1 MKKWNFL
8 SPSKERACEISEK
21 FNISTVSS
29 LILSARNFSDEQI
42 SDLLNPSFGNELFD
56 LPDIEKACS
65 RIEKAID
72 SFEKIAVYG
81 DYDCDGL
88 CATAI
93 LYSYLESR
101 GANVIFIVPDRFED
115 GYGLNN
121 DKIDFLK
128 SQQVSLIV
136 TVDTGISA
144 ILEAEY
150 IKKLQMDLIITDHH
164 LPGETL
170 PNCIAVVD
178 PHWKDTDLSFRDYCG
193 AGVAF
198 KLICALEGE
207 CNELLLQNFGDLVAL
222 ATIAD
227 VVPLVGPNRY
237 LVKQG
242 LKYVINSDRPGLKSL
257 MQLSGLNFENTD
269 SSNLAFIL
277 IPRINAAGR
286 VGNPDKVVDLLLC
299 EDEYEALS
307 VANQI
312 NDYNLIRKDNQN
324 SVYNIC
330 LDFIIQNK
338 DILYEDVIVVKSKDL
353 NEGVLGIVA
362 SKLVN
367 SFSKPVIVL
376 SESENILSGSA
387 RSVDDF
393 SIYDALQY
401 CEDKLVSFG
410 GHKAAAGIK
419 LKAENFESFK
429 SKLFEYCR
437 ENPYKKDMLDIDL
450 KLNSDS
456 LNLDILNATKTLE
469 PFGEGIRKPVFAL
482 TDLIIKE
489 IKILGK
495 NKNHLKLITTK
506 FNSDRPIEIMNFFC
520 DRLDFPYQ
528 IGDRI
533 DVIVKFS
540 ENEFRQLKS
549 LTIIAENIRIHDRK
563 DEMFEKSENI
573 YDKIMR
579 DEKLNPEEKIY
590 AKPEKEYFTYVYK
603 VIRNIKHWIHSIEF
617 LYSRLK
623 MEDNYC
629 RFLISVEIMKELSL
643 VTADEKGISIV
654 LNPKK
659 VNLNDSKILKKLL

>member
-8 SPSKERACEISEK
+8 SPSKDRACEISEK

-42 SDLLNPSFGNELFD
+42 SDILNPSFGNDLFD
-56 LPDIEKACS
+56 LPDIKKACS
-65 RIEKAID
+65 RIEQAID

-88 CATAI
+88 CATTI

-101 GANVIFIVPDRFED
+101 GANVIFIIPDRFED

-144 ILEAEY
+144 ISEAEY

-170 PNCIAVVD
+170 PNCVAVVD
-178 PHWKDTDLSFRDYCG
+178 PHRKDINLSFRDYCG
-193 AGVAF
+193 TGVAF

-227 VVPLVGPNRY
+227 VVLLVGPNRY

-242 LKYVINSDRPGLKSL
+242 IKYIIDSDRPGLKSL
-257 MQLSGLNFENTD
+257 MQLSGLDFDKID
-269 SSNLAFIL
+269 SSSLAFLL

-286 VGNPDKVVDLLLC
+286 VGNPDKVVNLLLSD
-299 EDEYEALS
+299 DEYEALS
-307 VANQI
+307 LANQI

-324 SVYNIC
+324 AVFNIC
-330 LDFIIQNK
+330 LDLIMQNE
-338 DILYEDVIVVKSKDL
+338 DILYQDIIVLKSKDL

-376 SESENILSGSA
+376 SESEDILSGSA

-393 SIYDALQY
+393 SIHEALKY
-401 CEDKLVSFG
+401 CEDKLIAFG

-419 LKAENFESFK
+419 LKDENFDSFK

-437 ENPYKKDMLDIDL
+437 ENPYKKDKLDIDI
-450 KLNSDS
+450 KLSPDS
-456 LNLDILNATKTLE
+456 LNLDILSSTDILE
-469 PFGEGIRKPVFAL
+469 PFGEGLRKPIFAL
-482 TDLIIKE
+482 TDLMIKD

-506 FNSDRPIEIMNFFC
+506 SNSYRPIEILNFFC

-533 DVIVKFS
+533 DVIVNFS
-540 ENEFRQLKS
+540 ENEFMQQKS
-549 LTIIAENIRIHDRK
+549 LTIIAQNIRLHDRK
-563 DEMFEKSENI
+563 DEMFEKSEKI

-579 DEKLNPEEKIY
+579 DEKLDSNEKIY
-590 AKPEKEYFTYVYK
+590 AKPEKKYFTYVYK
-603 VIRNIKHWIHSIEF
+603 VIRNIKHWIYSLEF

-629 RFLISVEIMKELSL
+629 RFLMSVEIMKELSL

-654 LNPKK
+654 PNPKR
-659 VNLNDSKILKKLL
+659 VNLEDSKILKKLI